1 VIAAVLSG
9 GVLAMLGLF
18 LFVWVLGSM
27 TAAHAASAGILASG
41 LLAAIRVLAGG
52 VAISSPAPVWLLGI
66 GLLVGAVVELA
77 RARKLGFV

>member
-1 VIAAVLSG
+1 
-9 GVLAMLGLF
+9 MLGLF

-41 LLAAIRVLAGG
+41 LLSAIRVLAGG
-52 VAISSPAPVWLLGI
+52 TAIAALPPMWLIGI